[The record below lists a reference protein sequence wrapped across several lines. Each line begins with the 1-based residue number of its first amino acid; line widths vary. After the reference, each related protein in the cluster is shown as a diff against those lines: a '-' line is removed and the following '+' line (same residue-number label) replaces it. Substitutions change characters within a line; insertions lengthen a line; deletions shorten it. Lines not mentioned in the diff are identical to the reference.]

1 MFRRVVI
8 PALATI
14 QLLSVAAP
22 AIGLPRGSQVQTY
35 QGNLSFP
42 VDMAW
47 VRGTN
52 KIFFTEKNTGRIR
65 VMEGK
70 NLLGTP
76 CRDLAVASSGER
88 GLLGI
93 ALHPN
98 FKNNKFLY
106 VYWTDASPL
115 QNKVTR
121 FTVRNNRC
129 RDSKTIIGGIN
140 AASSGYHNGGQ
151 LEFVGKKL
159 YIATGDAHSASAAQD
174 KNNKLG
180 KVLRLTASGRVPAG
194 NPFNNAVWSYGH
206 RNPFGLARKP
216 GTKKL
221 WETEN
226 GPSCD
231 DELNIIKKGRNYG
244 WGGGYRC
251 GTAGVGHRPK
261 PPEIRW
267 SNVIVPTDL
276 GWYRGKL
283 QNIRGLLGGDYAQ
296 GRIHHF
302 VLNDKGTDVKKDRVI
317 YNGSDA
323 IIDVA
328 EGPGK
333 WLYFLTTNAIKR
345 VVKK

>member
-1 MFRRVVI
+1 MLRRLVI
-8 PALATI
+8 PALAI
-14 QLLSVAAP
+14 ALLLSLAP
-22 AIGLPRGSQVQTY
+22 AATALPRGSRVQTY
-35 QGNLSFP
+35 QGNLQFP

-52 KIFFTEKNTGRIR
+52 KIFFTEKDTGRIR

-76 CRDLAVASSGER
+76 CKNLPVASSGER

-93 ALHPN
+93 TLHPN
-98 FKNNKFLY
+98 FKENKFLY

-121 FTVRNNRC
+121 FTVKNNRC
-129 RDSKTIIGGIN
+129 RNGKKIIGGID
-140 AASSGYHNGGQ
+140 ASSSGYHNGGQ

-159 YIATGDAHSASAAQD
+159 FIATGEAHSPAAAQD
-174 KNNKLG
+174 RTNKLG
-180 KVLRLTASGRVPAG
+180 KVLRLNANGSIPSG

-216 GTKKL
+216 GTHKL

-244 WGGGYRC
+244 WGSGYEC
-251 GTAGVGHRPK
+251 GTAGVGINPK
-261 PPEIRW
+261 PPEVRW

-283 QNIRGLLGGDYAQ
+283 KGIRGLLGGDYAQ

-302 VLNDKGTDVKKDRVI
+302 VLNDKGTDVKRDRVI
-317 YNGSDA
+317 YNGSEA
-323 IIDVA
+323 VIDVA

-333 WLYFLTTNAIKR
+333 WLYFLTPGSIKR
-345 VVKK
+345 VVKN

>member
-1 MFRRVVI
+1 MARRLVI
-8 PALATI
+8 PLLAIAL
-14 QLLSVAAP
+14 LLSSAP
-22 AIGLPRGSQVQTY
+22 AATALPRGSKVQTY
-35 QGNLSFP
+35 QGNLQFP
-42 VDMAW
+42 VDMSW

-70 NLLGTP
+70 DLLGTP
-76 CRDLAVASSGER
+76 CKDLAVASSGER

-93 ALHPN
+93 TLHPN
-98 FKNNKFLY
+98 FKENKFLY
-106 VYWTDASPL
+106 VYWTQASPL
-115 QNKVTR
+115 QNKVSR
-121 FTVRNNRC
+121 FTVKNNRC
-129 RDSKTIIGGIN
+129 RNGKTIVGGIN
-140 AASSGYHNGGQ
+140 AASNGYHNGGQ
-151 LEFVGKKL
+151 IEFIGKKL
-159 YIATGDAHSASAAQD
+159 YVATGEAHSASAAQD
-174 KNNKLG
+174 RNNKLG
-180 KVLRLTASGRVPAG
+180 KILRLTAGGKVPG
-194 NPFNNAVWSYGH
+194 SNPFNNAVWSYGH
-206 RNPFGLARKP
+206 RNPFGLARVP

-244 WGGGYRC
+244 WGSGYQC
-251 GTAGVGHRPK
+251 GTAGVGINPK
-261 PPEIRW
+261 PPEVRW

-283 QNIRGLLGGDYAQ
+283 KGIRGLLGGDFGQ

-302 VLNDKGTDVKKDRVI
+302 VLNGKNTDVRRDHVI
-317 YNGSDA
+317 YNGSEG
-323 IIDVA
+323 ITDVA

-333 WLYFLTTNAIKR
+333 WLYFLTTGSIKR